1 MNRKTL
7 FITFLLIAPVA
18 VYAGNDEA
26 VESWLKKMSHAAH
39 TVNYIGKFVYQQD
52 RQLSMMEIAHAV
64 DANGERER
72 LLSLD
77 DVGREVIREKD
88 RVTCILPDRQSVVVE
103 KGRPKLQFPP
113 EYPVNIEHLKG
124 IYIFELAKVEKVAG
138 QSAQKISIKPI
149 DQYRYGHRLWV
160 DINTGLLLKTHLL
173 DEKGH
178 LLEQFMFTEVKYMDK
193 VPEELLKPRNRGENY
208 TWYESEDDK
217 EMNESSSSMAWLV
230 ARMPAGFVNDMQ
242 RNHNLP
248 NKTAVKHM
256 VYSDGI
262 ASVSVFIEKQ
272 EKQSASLVGASRMG
286 AVNAY
291 GRIINDHHV
300 TAVGEV
306 PQATVKMITESVE
319 VKRE

>member
-1 MNRKTL
+1 LNRKTL
-7 FITFLLIAPVA
+7 FISLLLIAPVV

-26 VESWLKKMSHAAH
+26 VESWLQKMSNAAH

-52 RQLSMMEIAHAV
+52 KQLSMMEIVHAV
-64 DANGERER
+64 DASGGERER

-113 EYPVNIEHLKG
+113 EFPVNIEHLKG
-124 IYIFELAKVEKVAG
+124 IYAFELSKVEKVAG
-138 QSAQKISIKPI
+138 HAAQKISIKPV
-149 DQYRYGHRLWV
+149 DKFRYGHHLWV
-160 DINTGLLLKTHLL
+160 DVDTGLLLNTHLL
-173 DEKGH
+173 DEKGQ

-193 VPEELLKPRNRGENY
+193 IPEDNLKPRNRGENY

-217 EMNESSSSMAWLV
+217 ETNESSSSMAWLV
-230 ARMPAGFVNDMQ
+230 AHMPAGFVNDMQ

-291 GRIINDHHV
+291 GRIVNDHHV

-306 PQATVKMITESVE
+306 PQATVKMMTESVE
-319 VKRE
+319 VKH